1 MGRATA
7 KTINLSRIVI
17 ALGIMACAA
26 SAGAA
31 PDPTPPPAPPA
42 GAPPAAAPELAPP
55 PAPPADAGAPPAAPP
70 IPAASPGEARG
81 EAKPAARPPGPGGSS
96 PKRPL
101 PDYHRPAPT
110 STGDALL
117 WVPRVALFPLY
128 FVTEYAVRQPLG
140 ALMRVAEK
148 GNWIQEIGDLL
159 TFGPNNNI
167 GIIPTALLDFGL
179 RTSVGLYFFYDDLFT
194 KGNQFR
200 VHAATGGSD
209 WLRLTVADRIPID
222 DKSHVKLR
230 FEASTRPDQLFYGI
244 GPRSLE
250 KSRSIYALTTYEGSA
265 FFHLEPAPY
274 LLVEAQAGVRSM
286 EFGAHPSCC
295 DKTPIFVRSAFDGT
309 ALPPGFERG
318 YTGLRQSLFV
328 ALDSRRPRPDPGT
341 GIRFAAN
348 AEHGFDLRDP
358 GQSRWIKYGG
368 EVGGYLD
375 VDGKNRVLSLSLTTR
390 FVDPTGNAEV
400 PFTELVAL
408 GGDQVMFG
416 YLQNRLIGRSA
427 AAAVLEYRYPIWAFL
442 DGSAQVAF
450 GNVFGPHL
458 DDFSPKRL
466 RLSFDFGI
474 RTTGSRDHAF
484 NVLIGS
490 GTETF
495 EDGAKL
501 NSLRFMLGASRGF

>member
-1 MGRATA
+1 MIQRWFAAIVARTMGRDTAT
-7 KTINLSRIVI
+7 TTRLSRLAV
-17 ALGIMACAA
+17 ALVLSTRAA
-26 SAGAA
+26 IAGAA
-31 PDPTPPPAPPA
+31 PDPAKAPPAPP
-42 GAPPAAAPELAPP
+42 
-55 PAPPADAGAPPAAPP
+55 
-70 IPAASPGEARG
+70 I
-81 EAKPAARPPGPGGSS
+81 EAKPAERPPGPGRSS
-96 PKRPL
+96 PKRAL
-101 PDYHRPAPT
+101 PEYHQPAKAT
-110 STGDALL
+110 AGDALL
-117 WVPRVALFPLY
+117 WVPRVALFPVY

-140 ALMRVAEK
+140 ALMRAAEK

-159 TFGPNNNI
+159 SFGPNNNI
-167 GIIPTALLDFGL
+167 GVIPTALIDFGL
-179 RTSVGLYFFYDDLFT
+179 RTSGGLYFFYDDLFA

-200 VHAATGGSD
+200 LHAATGGSD

-222 DKSHVKLR
+222 DRAHLKLR
-230 FEASTRPDQLFYGI
+230 VEASTRPDQLYYGI

-250 KSRSIYALTTYEGSA
+250 KSRSIYALTAYDGSA
-265 FFHLEPAPY
+265 LFHLDPAPY
-274 LLVEAQAGVRSM
+274 LMVEAQAGVRSM
-286 EFGAHPSCC
+286 DFGAHPSCC

-328 ALDSRRPRPDPGT
+328 ALDSRKPRPDPGT
-341 GIRFAAN
+341 GIRFAGHV
-348 AEHGFDLRDP
+348 EHDIDLRDP

-368 EVGGYLD
+368 ELGGYLD
-375 VDGKNRVLSLSLTTR
+375 LDGKNRVLSLSLTTR
-390 FVDPTGNAEV
+390 FVDPSGRAEV

-466 RLSFDFGI
+466 RVSFDFGI
-474 RTTGSRDHAF
+474 RTTGARDHAF

>member
-1 MGRATA
+1 MRRPSAITTTPSSLAVALALTFSAT
-7 KTINLSRIVI
+7 I
-17 ALGIMACAA
+17 AE
-26 SAGAA
+26 AA
-31 PDPTPPPAPPA
+31 PDPAPDPAP
-42 GAPPAAAPELAPP
+42 
-55 PAPPADAGAPPAAPP
+55 PPAAPP
-70 IPAASPGEARG
+70 TESKVAA
-81 EAKPAARPPGPGGSS
+81 GPLTIKGSS
-96 PKRPL
+96 PKRAL
-101 PDYHRPAPT
+101 PAYHRPAPD
-110 STGDALL
+110 SAGDALL

-128 FVTEYAVRQPLG
+128 FITEYALRQPLG
-140 ALMRVAEK
+140 ALVRVAEK
-148 GNWIQEIGDLL
+148 GNWVQEISNLL
-159 TFGPNNNI
+159 TFGPTNNI
-167 GIIPTALLDFGL
+167 GVIPTALIDFGL
-179 RTSVGLYFFYDDLFT
+179 RSSVGVYFFYDDFLA
-194 KGNQFR
+194 KGNQLR
-200 VHAATGGSD
+200 AHAATGGSD

-222 DKSHVKLR
+222 EHTHLKLR
-230 FEASTRPDQLFYGI
+230 FEASARPDQLFYGI

-250 KSRSIYALTTYEGSA
+250 KSGSIYGLTSYDGSA
-265 FFHLEPAPY
+265 LFHLEPAPY
-274 LLVEAQAGVRSM
+274 LLIEAQGGVRSAN
-286 EFGAHPSCC
+286 FDAHPSCC
-295 DKTPIFVRSAFDGT
+295 GKTPIFVRAAFDGT

-318 YTGLRQSLFV
+318 YTALRQGLFV

-348 AEHGFDLRDP
+348 LEHDFDLRDP

-375 VDGKNRVLSLSLTTR
+375 IGDKNRVLSLSLTTR
-390 FVDPTGNAEV
+390 FVDPTSNAEV

-442 DGSAQVAF
+442 DGSAQVVF

-466 RLSFDFGI
+466 RVSFDFGL
-474 RTTGSRDHAF
+474 RTTGSRDHSF

-501 NSLRFMLGASRGF
+501 NALRFMLGASRGF